1 MKNMK
6 KPAILWGIAGL
17 VLSLC
22 VLIAAVYGMNSSPAM
37 LADPASVTAT
47 AEQALECVRSGNFEE
62 LETLLSGNT
71 QLGDAPS
78 GEDTAE
84 SLIWQAFLESVEYEI
99 AEEVTTSANGVCV
112 NVHIRCL
119 DIAQLSD
126 TLQETVPELIRKIV
140 TETEDKSKIY
150 DAERNYQDTFLA
162 EVLLTATKQILTK
175 QLPTTELDM
184 VLNLVPSADGWQV
197 APTEELLQF
206 LTGFVA

>member
-37 LADPASVTAT
+37 LADPASVTAA
-47 AEQALECVRSGNFEE
+47 AEQVLDCARSGNFEE

-71 QLGDAPS
+71 QLGEAPS

-99 AEEVTTSANGVCV
+99 AEEVTTSGSGVCV

-119 DIAQLSD
+119 DISQLSA
-126 TLQETVPELIRKIV
+126 TLQESVPELIRKIV

-162 EVLLTATKQILTK
+162 EVLLTATQQILTK
-175 QLPTTELDM
+175 QLPTMEFDM
-184 VLNLVPSADGWQV
+184 VLNLVPSADGWLV
-197 APTEELLQF
+197 TPTEELLQF